1 MNLES
6 IINLVL
12 NLVNLIYNYIDKFVI
27 KLLINL
33 VKQPM
38 ALFNDTFNFK
48 NQLINNYYDTILSTI
63 KYQESKIQ
71 VVNKD
76 NNSIDILNDI
86 SSKPSLILQNHLAPK
101 NDILT
106 SMYIM
111 NKYLPNN
118 STFLGSVFAS
128 FRFKFMNDIFNN
140 LIKSIVKEISMIYID
155 WDISQ
160 NKPEKNQLDRVK
172 SEASKLHSSN
182 CNLLIYPEGKP
193 TSNNLDLESFKTGY
207 KHILKETEYNNI
219 ILLSVIYTD
228 DNNNLLLDK
237 SLIENNNFQTR
248 VMIENIEVDKKS
260 NLSEEYLENLEKD
273 LKNKMKHNLDN
284 LVKAYVK

>member
-6 IINLVL
+6 IIDVIL
-12 NLVNLIYNYIDKFVI
+12 NIINFIYNYIDKFVI
-27 KLLINL
+27 RLLVNF

-38 ALFNDTFNFK
+38 ALINDTFNFK

-76 NNSIDILNDI
+76 NNNIDILNDI

-106 SMYIM
+106 SMHIM

-118 STFLGSVFAS
+118 STFLGSIFS
-128 FRFKFMNDIFNN
+128 TFRFKFINDIFNT

-160 NKPEKNQLDRVK
+160 NKPEKNQIDRINL
-172 SEASKLHSSN
+172 EASKLHSSN

-193 TSNNLDLESFKTGY
+193 TNTSLDLETFKSGY
-207 KHILKETEYNNI
+207 KHILKETEYDNI
-219 ILLSVIYTD
+219 ILLSVIYIN
-228 DNNNLLLDK
+228 DNNKLLLDK
-237 SLIENNNFQTR
+237 SLIEDNNFQTR
-248 VMIENIEVDKKS
+248 VMVENIEINKS
-260 NLSEEYLENLEKD
+260 NLSEDYLENLERN
-273 LKNKMKHNLDN
+273 LVNKMKHNLN
-284 LVKAYVK
+284 QLVKAYVV